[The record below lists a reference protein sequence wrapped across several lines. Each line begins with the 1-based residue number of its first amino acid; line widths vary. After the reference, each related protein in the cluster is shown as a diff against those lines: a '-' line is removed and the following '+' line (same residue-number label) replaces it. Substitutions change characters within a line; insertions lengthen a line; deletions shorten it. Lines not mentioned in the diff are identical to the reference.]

1 MARSNSRERLL
12 NAAEALFAERGLA
25 AVSLRAINA
34 AAGLS
39 PAALH
44 YHFGTKA
51 GLVEAILL
59 RHMPSLMARRGV
71 LLNEL
76 STSSEPPDAA
86 AIIDAFLRPLIELL
100 LDAPEAGHR
109 YIRFLA
115 RAFVDDDIDTSF
127 VLMRFEDDV
136 ADLDP
141 LLQRALPEHPIDL
154 VRVRLSI
161 AIETGLRTLA
171 NSDIYV
177 QNFNKTMQLTPAQF
191 STVLLDFIAGGL
203 MAPSRL
209 ADDPTPKSLAI
220 ASHPPGDGA
229 GDPDQ
234 EKNADRL

>member
-1 MARSNSRERLL
+1 MAPPTPRERLL
-12 NAAEALFAERGLA
+12 DAAEALFAERGLA

-44 YHFGTKA
+44 YHFGSKP

-59 RHMPSLMARRGV
+59 RRMPALMARRGV
-71 LLNEL
+71 LLGEL
-76 STSSEPPDAA
+76 SASIGPPNTAS
-86 AIIDAFLRPLIELL
+86 IIDAFLRPLIELL
-100 LDAPEAGHR
+100 LEEPEAGLR

-115 RAFVDDDIDTSF
+115 RAYVDGDIDTGF

-136 ADLDP
+136 ANLDP

-171 NSDIYV
+171 NTESYLRT
-177 QNFNKTMQLTPAQF
+177 FSRTTQLTPEQF

-203 MAPSRL
+203 AAPSRL
-209 ADDPTPKSLAI
+209 AEGSAPSPHTAAARS
-220 ASHPPGDGA
+220 SRDGA
-229 GDPDQ
+229 HGSRPG
-234 EKNADRL
+234 EEV